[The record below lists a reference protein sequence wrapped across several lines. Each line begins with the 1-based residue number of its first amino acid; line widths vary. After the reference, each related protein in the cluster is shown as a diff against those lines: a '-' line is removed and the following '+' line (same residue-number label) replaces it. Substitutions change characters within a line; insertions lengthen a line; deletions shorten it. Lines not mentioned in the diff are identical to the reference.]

1 MEFEIFKNPINLG
14 YYVFLITYYIFI
26 FSLCIKILLEQ
37 KDPSK
42 TIGYI
47 LVLLFIPVFGLI
59 VYQLF
64 GQNLRKEK
72 LFNRKAFS
80 ENIQLNQIITQS
92 NFEFHRNFED
102 LNLYLAHGKK
112 LANLLRNNDKA
123 FLTKHN
129 QVKLLVNGENAF
141 PEMLDAIKN
150 AKHFIHLEY
159 YRIAND
165 FTGNL
170 FFDALAEKA
179 EEGVK
184 IRLIYDDVGS
194 IEINK
199 KLNRKLRNLGIEC
212 WPFMP
217 VRFPRFTSRI
227 NFRDHRKILLI
238 DGEVAFIG
246 GINIRDAYD
255 NSLPNL
261 IYWKD
266 LNIKIEGDAVNSLQL
281 LFFLNWYFV
290 SEEQL
295 PFNTHFFKSSLI
307 KTICPVQIAASG
319 PDSDW
324 PSIMQSYF
332 EGINAAKKSIKVT
345 TPYFVPNESIVT
357 ALRTSA
363 LSGVSVELMIPTNP
377 DSIIAK
383 AVSISYLGQ
392 LLEAGVK
399 VYMYKRGM
407 IHSKYMVIDGTF
419 CSIGSANLDIR
430 SFEYNFEVN
439 AIIYNQEISIELE
452 NVFENDKK
460 DCFEITLEQWENRPI
475 SKKLTQAFMR
485 IVAPLI

>member
-72 LFNRKAFS
+72 LFNRKAFT

-102 LNLYLAHGKK
+102 LNLHLAHGKK
-112 LANLLRNNDKA
+112 LANLLRNNDRA

-141 PEMLDAIKN
+141 PEMLNAIKN

-199 KLNRKLRNLGIEC
+199 KLNQKLRSLGIEC

-281 LFFLNWYFV
+281 LFF
-290 SEEQL
+290 
-295 PFNTHFFKSSLI
+295 
-307 KTICPVQIAASG
+307 
-319 PDSDW
+319 
-324 PSIMQSYF
+324 
-332 EGINAAKKSIKVT
+332 
-345 TPYFVPNESIVT
+345 
-357 ALRTSA
+357 
-363 LSGVSVELMIPTNP
+363 
-377 DSIIAK
+377 
-383 AVSISYLGQ
+383 
-392 LLEAGVK
+392 
-399 VYMYKRGM
+399 
-407 IHSKYMVIDGTF
+407 
-419 CSIGSANLDIR
+419 
-430 SFEYNFEVN
+430 
-439 AIIYNQEISIELE
+439 
-452 NVFENDKK
+452 
-460 DCFEITLEQWENRPI
+460 
-475 SKKLTQAFMR
+475 
-485 IVAPLI
+485 